1 VSVLIT
7 DGHVW
12 NVPAYAWADDYSCVT
27 GTVSSSSGD
36 YFHESV
42 FAATS
47 VVSRAAT
54 CTETGET
61 TWIADVPQDNVFGF
75 ATQTTVQHGVPVA
88 VGHIWVKKSWT
99 WAEDCSAASVLL
111 ECARCDAQTNVSAVV
126 TLAGKTWDAFTWRA
140 TAEIDGQTFTDY
152 PMFQDREKYT
162 VEAGVGEGGSF
173 KVCYV
178 KSNAWEDVLVDFAE
192 IDVNVSPKD
201 RHKSPAG
208 ESIYIVPKDSE
219 LAVVSASA
227 SGEPLSLLWDSVRG
241 LSYFI
246 MPAHAVTVSVVFDSK
261 YPRYLDGA
269 DDDVWDCYDE
279 WAAEYGNDVFG
290 TNEVAFLLNVAPGA
304 VTNGVTPLKIVEL
317 GVTNRLVSE
326 SGDYG
331 LVAQEMLGYSEDDY
345 LTYRR
350 IVLASDVTELTQR
363 SAFGYQG
370 DICNG
375 YLVLHIGIDLS
386 EPRENWLAFSWPC
399 EVVDGQVVLEFPEL
413 LLEKY
418 RESVAR
424 DTGKPCNSL
433 FFSASISTQQGDP
446 PYELMAAIYQA
457 MDQGGY
463 EEPEP

>member
-1 VSVLIT
+1 M
-7 DGHVW
+7 
-12 NVPAYAWADDYSCVT
+12 PAYAWADDYSCVT

-42 FAATS
+42 FVATS

-54 CTETGET
+54 CTKTGET

-99 WAEDCSAASVLL
+99 WAADCSAASVLL
-111 ECARCDAQTNVSAVV
+111 ECARCDAQTNVSAVI
-126 TLAGKTWDAFTWRA
+126 TLDGKTRDAFTWKA
-140 TAEIDGQTFTDY
+140 TAEIDDQTFSDIE
-152 PMFQDREKYT
+152 FQIRQKYT
-162 VEAGVGEGGSF
+162 VTADGGRF
-173 KVCYV
+173 TVCYV
-178 KSNAWEDVLVDFAE
+178 KSNQLENVLVDL
-192 IDVNVSPKD
+192 DNYND
-201 RHKSPAG
+201 RSKSPAG
-208 ESIYIVPKDSE
+208 EHLYIVPKDSE
-219 LAVVSASA
+219 LAIVSASV
-227 SGEPLSLLWDSVRG
+227 SGEPLSLLWDSVRS

-246 MPAHAVTVSVVFDSK
+246 MPAQDITVSVVFNSK

-290 TNEVAFLLNVAPGA
+290 TNEVAFLLNVAPEA

-317 GVTNRLVSE
+317 GITNRLVSE

-331 LVAQEMLGYSEDDY
+331 LFAQQMLGYSEDDY

-399 EVVDGQVVLEFPEL
+399 EVVDGQVVLELPEL

-424 DTGKPCNSL
+424 DTGKPCTSL
-433 FFSASISTQQGDP
+433 FFSAAISTNEGDP

-457 MDQGGY
+457 TNQGGN
-463 EEPEP
+463 EESEP